1 MNKLLQYNTIP
12 VGVLGGGGIAI
23 GDVFKIERS
32 GGGGGGSGLHDII

>member
-12 VGVLGGGGIAI
+12 VGVGGQ

-32 GGGGGGSGLHDII
+32 GGGGGGEWVT